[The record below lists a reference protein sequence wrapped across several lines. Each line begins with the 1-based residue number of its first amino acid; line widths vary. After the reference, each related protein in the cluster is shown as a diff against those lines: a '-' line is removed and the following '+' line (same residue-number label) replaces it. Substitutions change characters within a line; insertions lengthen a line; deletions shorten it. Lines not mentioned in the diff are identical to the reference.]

1 MRRTKMKSINL
12 KEATDRL
19 KESLAVI
26 VDNDELMYMN
36 IFSENDEFLLMDW
49 EEEVREYKLVFA
61 AKDNQSVKVSNDGSF
76 MHLVDKSGYKV
87 QLTLLQPANYAH
99 TW

>member
-1 MRRTKMKSINL
+1 MKSIEL

-36 IFSENDEFLLMDW
+36 IFMNIFSENDEFLLMDW
-49 EEEVREYKLVFA
+49 KEEVREYKLVFA
-61 AKDNQSVKVSNDGSF
+61 AKDNQSVKVSNDGSL
-76 MHLVDKSGYKV
+76 MYLVDNGGQKV
-87 QLTLLQPANYAH
+87 QLTLLQPANYAD